1 MRQLTGPSICAKTP
15 AAKGRVE
22 RAHPDAARQ
31 AGEGVE
37 ATEISDIEAA
47 NAFAPEFIADY
58 NRRFA
63 RASRSEHDVHDP
75 LQPSDNLARERP
87 GFVVPTSL
95 DITLG

>member
-15 AAKGRVE
+15 ELRL
-22 RAHPDAARQ
+22 R
-31 AGEGVE
+31 
-37 ATEISDIEAA
+37 EISDIEAA

-58 NRRFA
+58 NRWFA
-63 RASRSEHDVHDP
+63 RAPRSEHDVHDP